1 MEITFPNPSTPRHD
15 RNPKR
20 RINYGLTGQREL
32 ADQGQSWH
40 RSILDLVPR
49 LNKYL
54 RTFGDWGRTEIDEV
68 HLWIFPESD
77 GRWYRGEG
85 FCALLHLI
93 FATDKEVMNPK
104 WRLASRTNKHLDFL
118 WGSNTQEEHW
128 TPLLFI
134 QKVKIIDKNIFLFIS
149 WLFTK
154 ASEKRLMSIYL
165 SFYSLTIDRIQWSG
179 GVEWGDQSQSLAW
192 ERFFATNFKASSQ
205 MLVDSLRPFESASD
219 GGGVRK
225 VLHQSLGWNNRN
237 KWHWCSNNGQDSLV
251 SEDRTRSSKET

>member
-20 RINYGLTGQREL
+20 RINYGLSGQREL

-77 GRWYRGEG
+77 GRWYLGEG

-104 WRLASRTNKHLDFL
+104 WRLASRINKHLDFS

-128 TPLLFI
+128 TSLLFI
-134 QKVKIIDKNIFLFIS
+134 QKVKMIDKNIFLFIS
-149 WLFTK
+149 WLFNK
-154 ASEKRLMSIYL
+154 ASETRLMSIYFILL

-179 GVEWGDQSQSLAW
+179 GVEIKVRAW
-192 ERFFATNFKASSQ
+192 RVKDFSRPTSKLPARCWWIHWDPLNRHQMEEVWEKSCIKAWDEIIATSGI
-205 MLVDSLRPFESASD
+205 FE
-219 GGGVRK
+219 
-225 VLHQSLGWNNRN
+225 
-237 KWHWCSNNGQDSLV
+237 
-251 SEDRTRSSKET
+251 